1 MYFNHLSG
9 VTFKEGAGDECA
21 AAVALVL
28 FGNSDTI
35 LPGGYAGEEIS
46 ENSPINQVTEF
57 PQELVLLG
65 KFIYK
70 GEIKTERGELSILNW
85 YLFDRYSV
93 INIHLPVSS
102 SFLISYRIYQLLR
115 SRFSSHYN
123 FALFQ
128 KSGRATVMIRG
139 IANRLGL
146 PWGLCDR
153 WSLEARE
160 ALGKFS
166 Q

>member
-1 MYFNHLSG
+1 MNFNHPSG

-70 GEIKTERGELSILNW
+70 GEIKTERGEMSILNW
-85 YLFDRYSV
+85 YLFDRYSM
-93 INIHLPVSS
+93 IIFICLSPLH
-102 SFLISYRIYQLLR
+102 
-115 SRFSSHYN
+115 FSSRIEYTNYYDHA
-123 FALFQ
+123 FLL
-128 KSGRATVMIRG
+128 TTI
-139 IANRLGL
+139 
-146 PWGLCDR
+146 
-153 WSLEARE
+153 SLSSKNQVEQ
-160 ALGKFS
+160 L
-166 Q
+166 

>member
-1 MYFNHLSG
+1 MNFNHPSG

-70 GEIKTERGELSILNW
+70 GEIKTERERGDVNIELV
-85 YLFDRYSV
+85 SV
-93 INIHLPVSS
+93 
-102 SFLISYRIYQLLR
+102 R
-115 SRFSSHYN
+115 
-123 FALFQ
+123 
-128 KSGRATVMIRG
+128 
-139 IANRLGL
+139 
-146 PWGLCDR
+146 
-153 WSLEARE
+153 
-160 ALGKFS
+160 
-166 Q
+166 

>member
-1 MYFNHLSG
+1 M
-9 VTFKEGAGDECA
+9 TFKEGAGDDCA

-65 KFIYK
+65 KW
-70 GEIKTERGELSILNW
+70 EERRRTKRRISVRVFVFN
-85 YLFDRYSV
+85 LF
-93 INIHLPVSS
+93 
-102 SFLISYRIYQLLR
+102 
-115 SRFSSHYN
+115 
-123 FALFQ
+123 
-128 KSGRATVMIRG
+128 M
-139 IANRLGL
+139 RL
-146 PWGLCDR
+146 
-153 WSLEARE
+153 
-160 ALGKFS
+160 

>member
-1 MYFNHLSG
+1 MNFIHLSG

-65 KFIYK
+65 KFI
-70 GEIKTERGELSILNW
+70 
-85 YLFDRYSV
+85 
-93 INIHLPVSS
+93 
-102 SFLISYRIYQLLR
+102 
-115 SRFSSHYN
+115 
-123 FALFQ
+123 
-128 KSGRATVMIRG
+128 
-139 IANRLGL
+139 
-146 PWGLCDR
+146 
-153 WSLEARE
+153 
-160 ALGKFS
+160 
-166 Q
+166 